1 MVSDTA
7 RAAEPADRT
16 TGLTAQLTRDRG
28 TFHLDI
34 ALQVAPGEVVAL
46 LGPNG
51 AGKTTT
57 LAILAGLLAPTHGS
71 IRLNGEILDDG
82 RQRLAPYQRPVGVV
96 FQDYL
101 LFPHLT
107 VLDNVAFGLRSAGSS
122 RAAARSRAASWLDRV
137 DAGDLAGL
145 RPSQLSGGQ
154 AQRVALARSLAT
166 EPELLLLD
174 EPLAALDARTRLRIR
189 GELRR
194 HLAGFAGAAIVIS
207 HDPTDAAVLADRLV
221 VIENGRQTQSGTPAQ
236 VTRQPRTDYV
246 ARLVGLNLLAG
257 SGDGDRVRLDAGGAI
272 TADQSVP
279 GRVFAAF
286 RPNTV
291 SVWTTRPE
299 GSPRNGWPVRVEGLE
314 PYGEDVRVELGG
326 AFADGTTLVAEL
338 THAAVAELDLRPGI
352 QVWATVKASQIEVY
366 PAGP

>member
-1 MVSDTA
+1 MVSDAVSGDVTPPSTA
-7 RAAEPADRT
+7 
-16 TGLTAQLTRDRG
+16 GLSARLIHDRG
-28 TFHLDI
+28 AFRLDLS
-34 ALQVAPGEVVAL
+34 LQVAPGEVVAL

-57 LAILAGLLAPTHGS
+57 LAILAGLLTPTQGS
-71 IRLNGEILDDG
+71 VSLNGALLGDDR
-82 RQRLAPYQRPVGVV
+82 RQLPPYQRPVGVV

-107 VLDNVAFGLRSAGSS
+107 VLDNVAFGLRSAGVS
-122 RAAARSRAASWLDRV
+122 RAAARSRAASWLERV
-137 DAGDLAGL
+137 DAGELARL

-166 EPELLLLD
+166 DPELLLLD

-194 HLAGFAGAAIVIS
+194 HLTGFAGAAIVIS

-221 VIENGRQTQSGTPAQ
+221 VLEDGRQTQSGTPTH

-257 SGDGDRVRLDAGGAI
+257 TGDHDRVRLDAGGVI
-272 TADQSVP
+272 TVDQTVP

-286 RPNTV
+286 RPNSV

-299 GSPRNGWPVRVEGLE
+299 GSPRNMWSVRVEGLE
-314 PYGEDVRVELGG
+314 PYGEDVRVELSG
-326 AFADGTTLVAEL
+326 AFGDDTTLVAEL
-338 THAAVAELDLRPGI
+338 THAAVADLDLRPGS

-366 PAGP
+366 PAG